1 VTPNGAQVIVL
12 AGSRSQPVTMEQATP
27 AIEQFLLNER
37 KREVIAKDLKKLRD
51 AAKIE
56 YAGNDVVSGR
66 APVSDASASASDG
79 TGASPVPKG
88 GGVKP

>member
-1 VTPNGAQVIVL
+1 
-12 AGSRSQPVTMEQATP
+12 MEQATP

-51 AAKIE
+51 AANIE
-56 YAGNDVVSGR
+56 YAGNDVVSGK
-66 APVSDASASASDG
+66 APVSDASASASASASDG

>member
-1 VTPNGAQVIVL
+1 
-12 AGSRSQPVTMEQATP
+12 MEQATP

-51 AAKIE
+51 AANIE
-56 YAGNDVVSGR
+56 YAGNDVVSGK
-66 APVSDASASASDG
+66 APVSDASASASASDG